1 MDKRFPKGCAVRLN
15 PLSQFPFCSANVITD
30 GVYIFCTCFVDRN
43 SAKNSASV
51 ELHVENLTYTCKL
64 ILIIYKLQDGI
75 NLTCIFFERIFY
87 DSLWTVV
94 NRINRTDG
102 PN

>member
-15 PLSQFPFCSANVITD
+15 LFVTVSILFLLMLTD

-102 PN
+102 PH